1 MKQETV
7 LTIIMITVTI
17 VLLIGATVAWFL
29 GNKPVTIKNF
39 MQQAGEMDKL
49 NVKMAVLPDETAS
62 GGSENQGSDTDNQEE
77 QGSQNQGEGITYWL
91 MSDINNMGKV
101 IDIDL
106 AKLTNIEDG
115 KLGPGSFGTIKFEIS
130 TTSSEVMNYI
140 ICIKPEIEVA
150 DGDNVTSQVTKEE
163 LQKLV
168 EMHIKFYAKYDDTKS
183 STPNMAYSEVIPY
196 ADSTSEEGNVMF
208 ASLKG
213 LKGSVS
219 SNKVEYIT
227 IYWYWPYEYTDIPGY
242 GNENFSSTIYNPW
255 KTTGDENSPGE
266 YDARYPKDLSL
277 DEKIEKYD
285 IDDTKIG
292 NYVTNL
298 KLHFEVCAE

>member
-39 MQQAGEMDKL
+39 MQQAGEMDQL
-49 NVKMAVLPDETAS
+49 IVEMAVLSDETN
-62 GGSENQGSDTDNQEE
+62 SENSE
-77 QGSQNQGEGITYWL
+77 SQNQDTSPVYWP
-91 MSDINNMGKV
+91 MSDINNRNKV

-115 KLGPGSFGTIKFEIS
+115 KLGPGSFGTIKFQIS
-130 TTSSEVMNYI
+130 TNASEPMYYI

-150 DGDNVTSQVTKEE
+150 DGVGTTLQVTKEE

-168 EMHIKFYAKYDDTKS
+168 EMHIKFYAKYDDAQS

-196 ADSTSEEGNVMF
+196 ADSTSEEGNVTF
-208 ASLKG
+208 ALLKG
-213 LKGSVS
+213 LKGSVLAS
-219 SNKVEYIT
+219 QSPKVVT

-242 GNENFSSTIYNPW
+242 GNKNFSSTIYNPW
-255 KTTGDENSPGE
+255 ASIVDESKPGE
-266 YDARYPKDLSL
+266 YEAQYSNDLSL
-277 DEKIEKYD
+277 EKKIEKYD

-298 KLHFEVCAE
+298 KLHFEVCTE